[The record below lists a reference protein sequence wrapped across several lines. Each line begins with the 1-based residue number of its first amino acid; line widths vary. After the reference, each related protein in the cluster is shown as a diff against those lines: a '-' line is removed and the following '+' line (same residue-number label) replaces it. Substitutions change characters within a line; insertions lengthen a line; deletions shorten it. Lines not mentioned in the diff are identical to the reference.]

1 MADHNSK
8 LNGCAWIVGAVV
20 LGTMIGRCSA
30 APEPSDEW
38 SSGSELVD
46 VQDAEPLETAY
57 VSANGLNCRSRGALR
72 SPVVSKLEQG
82 EELQVQARLDGWAQV
97 KSEEGDCWV
106 ATRYLSE
113 TKPRPIKAIERPQM
127 LASPRRI
134 SPAANEGWSC
144 SYRPY
149 CTQISSCAEA
159 NYYYRQCGISRL
171 DGDNDGIPCE
181 RVR

>member
-82 EELQVQARLDGWAQV
+82 EELQVQARRVLGTA
-97 KSEEGDCWV
+97 KEEGR
-106 ATRYLSE
+106 ARG
-113 TKPRPIKAIERPQM
+113 IENAAP
-127 LASPRRI
+127 ASIFALGARGRGKQ
-134 SPAANEGWSC
+134 A
-144 SYRPY
+144 
-149 CTQISSCAEA
+149 
-159 NYYYRQCGISRL
+159 
-171 DGDNDGIPCE
+171 
-181 RVR
+181 